1 MREVGLFVKVGD
13 AYKRLELFSDE
24 NIELSSS
31 IQNVQDISKVFS
43 DFTQGFTIP
52 ATTYNASI
60 IHYFE
65 ESSIN
70 QIYDYQVMFDAYIE
84 IDTIP
89 FKRGKLQV
97 DKSQI
102 KDGNPYC
109 YNVQFFGHLTSLKD
123 TFGELKLSD
132 LDLTPYSFEYSGAN
146 VRNRIIDGATD
157 YDVRFPLISS
167 ERIWSYGDAT
177 DNDIS
182 GLIGALSMGELL
194 PAIKVNA
201 IIEAIETRFGIA
213 FNSVFFQSKAFNR
226 LFLYLKNTSNDAI
239 SFNFDNLIFDSATG
253 ETEYR
258 TANLITSSLN
268 YVFGEVLL
276 FGSLVSTYQYQTSI
290 KVTAVTSPT
299 FNWSVQ
305 CLRNNI
311 LVNTISGQ
319 GTGEFVIFTEQNV
332 NGLDANLTFRVN
344 SESGNT
350 IDIEVINY
358 ILVPIFGEAT
368 QLDPLTIVCDSIA
381 PNLDINLNAIC
392 PNIKI
397 SDFFSGILNMFNL
410 TINPISATDF
420 EVETLESWYSKGV
433 IKNITL
439 NTNDTYEVGRVK
451 LYKQIDFRYQQ
462 SETIL
467 NRKFFGFNQ
476 AEYGNLRNVFQND
489 GSDFKI
495 ELPFENLLQQKF
507 TDVNIQVGYSVDING
522 QPITPKPIL
531 LYMNDGQNIS
541 ANPIEFFAG
550 ELGFITL
557 NAYMPFGQ
565 DLQYNQNLFSLNWGA
580 EISSFYLNVISNS
593 LFATYWQTYLAGLYD
608 LRQRLYTFQTML
620 PLSKLNSLKLN
631 DRLVIEDKRYLIND
645 YKTNLTTGMVNLTLL
660 QDFRTILQP
669 LIFNMPETAICFE
682 AMIFIPND
690 ANSFELTTET
700 AGVTITPSTATVDS
714 LINICIPT
722 SSETTITTESEI
734 DITTEDGEVL
744 ITEDSGVSTITIL
757 VTFDNGTTNEIIIT
771 RNA

>member
-146 VRNRIIDGATD
+146 VRDRIINPSLD

-495 ELPFENLLQQKF
+495 ELPFENLLFNKF
-507 TDVNIQVGYSVDING
+507 TDINIQVGYSVDING
-522 QPITPKPIL
+522 QPITPKPML

-593 LFATYWQTYLAGLYD
+593 LFATYWSNYLAGLYD

-669 LIFNMPETAICFE
+669 LIFNMPESAICFE

-690 ANSFELTTET
+690 ATSFTLTTET
-700 AGVTITPSTATVDS
+700 EGVTITPDNGNVDS

-722 SSETTITTESEI
+722 SSEITITTESEI

-744 ITEDSGVSTITIL
+744 ITEDSGASTITIL

>member
-1 MREVGLFVKVGD
+1 MREVGLFVKVGR
-13 AYKRLELFSDE
+13 AYKRLELFTDE

-60 IHYFE
+60 INYFQ

-70 QIYDYQVMFDAYIE
+70 QIFDYQVMFDAYIE

-132 LDLTPYSFEYSGAN
+132 LDLTPYSFPYDPNS
-146 VRNRIIDGATD
+146 VRDRITDGATD
-157 YDVRFPLISS
+157 YNVRFPLISS
-167 ERIWSYGDAT
+167 SKIWQYGGGGSK
-177 DNDIS
+177 DIS
-182 GLIGALSMGELL
+182 TFGGRISTIDLL
-194 PAIKVNA
+194 PAIKVNRILDA
-201 IIEAIETRFGIA
+201 IQTRFGVT
-213 FNSVFFQSKAFNR
+213 FNSVFFQSKTFER
-226 LFLYLKNTSNDAI
+226 LFLYLKNASNSVI
-239 SFNFDNLIFDSATG
+239 PFNFDSANFDSFSG
-253 ETEYR
+253 TEGAFR
-258 TANLITSSLN
+258 SVDLANNTLN
-268 YVFGEVLL
+268 YVYNSSPTNPGYRTFVNI
-276 FGSLVSTYQYQTSI
+276 TS
-290 KVTAVTSPT
+290 VTSPT
-299 FNWSVQ
+299 LNWSVQ
-305 CLRNNI
+305 CFNNGV

-319 GTGEFVIFTEQNV
+319 GTGSFLLFSQSNSTSLNS
-332 NGLDANLTFRVN
+332 NLTFAIN
-344 SESGNT
+344 SNTGNT
-350 IDIEVINY
+350 IDFEIINY
-358 ILVPIFGEAT
+358 IFIGFT
-368 QLDPLTIVCDSIA
+368 DQFPLTIVCDTVT
-381 PNLDINLNAIC
+381 PNLDINLNALC
-392 PNIKI
+392 PDIKI

-410 TINPISATDF
+410 TINPISATEF
-420 EVETLESWYSKGV
+420 EIETLESWYSKGV
-433 IKNITL
+433 IRNITL

-451 LYKQIDFRYQQ
+451 LYKQIDFKYQQ

-467 NRKFFGFNQ
+467 NRAFAGFNQ
-476 AEYGNLRNVFQND
+476 AEYGNLRNAFQND

-495 ELPFENLLQQKF
+495 DLPFENLLFNKF
-507 TDVNIQVGYSVDING
+507 TDTEIQVGYSVDQNG
-522 QPITPKPIL
+522 APITPKPIL
-531 LYMNDGQNIS
+531 LYMNEEQDIS
-541 ANPIEFFAG
+541 STPFYLETI
-550 ELGFITL
+550 LI

-565 DLQYNQNLFSLNWGA
+565 DLQYNQQYYSLNWGA
-580 EISSFYLNVISNS
+580 EISSFYLNTISNS

-608 LRQRLYTFQTML
+608 LRQRLYTFQTKL

-631 DRLVIEDKRYLIND
+631 DRLIIEDKRYLIND

-690 ANSFELTTET
+690 ANSFELTTVT
-700 AGVTITPSTATVDS
+700 AGVTITPDSGNVDS
-714 LINICIPT
+714 LINICIP
-722 SSETTITTESEI
+722 EFNEITITTEDEI
-734 DITTEDGEVL
+734 DITTESGELL
-744 ITEDSGVSTITIL
+744 ITEDSPTSTLTIL
-757 VTFDNGTTNEIIIT
+757 VTFDNGTTNEIIII

>member
-1 MREVGLFVKVGD
+1 MREVGLFVKVGE
-13 AYKRLELFSDE
+13 AYKRLELFTDE

-60 IHYFE
+60 IHYFQ

-132 LDLTPYSFEYSGAN
+132 LDLTPYSFEYNGAN
-146 VRNRIIDGATD
+146 VKDRIINPSLD

-182 GLIGALSMGELL
+182 ALIGALSMGELL

-258 TANLITSSLN
+258 TVDLITSSLN
-268 YVFGEVLL
+268 YIFGEVLL

-410 TINPISATDF
+410 TINPISATEF

-507 TDVNIQVGYSVDING
+507 TDINIQVGYSVDING
-522 QPITPKPIL
+522 QPITPKPML

-550 ELGFITL
+550 ELGFVTL

-593 LFATYWQTYLAGLYD
+593 LFATYWSNYLAGLYD

-660 QDFRTILQP
+660 EDFRTILQP
-669 LIFNMPETAICFE
+669 LIFNMPESAICFE

-700 AGVTITPSTATVDS
+700 AGVTMTPDNATVDS
-714 LINICIPT
+714 LIEICIPT
-722 SSETTITTESEI
+722 SAETSITTEDEI

-744 ITEDSGVSTITIL
+744 VTEDSGTSTITIL

>member
-60 IHYFE
+60 INYFQ

-89 FKRGKLQV
+89 FNRGKLQV

-109 YNVQFFGHLTSLKD
+109 YNVQFFGHLSTLKD

-146 VRNRIIDGATD
+146 VKDRIINPSLD

-182 GLIGALSMGELL
+182 TLVGSLSLGELL

-239 SFNFDNLIFDSATG
+239 SFNFDNVTFTSNTSDVF
-253 ETEYR
+253 R
-258 TANLITSSLN
+258 TVNLANSTLN
-268 YVFGEVLL
+268 YVYGSFLI
-276 FGSLVSTYQYQTSI
+276 FGSETTNYQYQTLI
-290 KVTAVTSPT
+290 EITNVTSPT
-299 FNWSVQ
+299 LDWSVQ
-305 CLRNNI
+305 CFRNNI
-311 LVNTISGQ
+311 LVNTINGQ
-319 GTGEFVIFTEQNV
+319 GLGTFPIFTEQNV
-332 NGLDANLTFRVN
+332 NGLDATLRFTVN

-350 IDIEVINY
+350 IDLEIQNS
-358 ILVPIFGEAT
+358 ILVSLVGIAT
-368 QLDPLTIVCDSIA
+368 PLNTVTILCDAIS
-381 PNLDINLNAIC
+381 PNLDINLNALS

-410 TINPISATDF
+410 TINPISATEF

-507 TDVNIQVGYSVDING
+507 TDINIQVGYSVDING
-522 QPITPKPIL
+522 QPITPKPML

-550 ELGFITL
+550 ELGFVTL

-593 LFATYWQTYLAGLYD
+593 LFATYWSNYLAGLYD

-631 DRLVIEDKRYLIND
+631 DRVVIEDKRYLIND

-660 QDFRTILQP
+660 EDFRTILQP
-669 LIFNMPETAICFE
+669 LIFNMPESAICFE

-700 AGVTITPSTATVDS
+700 AGVTITPDNANVDS

-722 SSETTITTESEI
+722 SGEITITTEDEI
-734 DITTEDGEVL
+734 DLTTEDGEVL
-744 ITEDSGVSTITIL
+744 ITEDSGASTITIL

>member
-201 IIEAIETRFGIA
+201 IIEAIETRFGITL
-213 FNSVFFQSKAFNR
+213 NSVFFQSKAFNR

-268 YVFGEVLL
+268 YVFGEILL

-358 ILVPIFGEAT
+358 ILIPIFGEAT

-565 DLQYNQNLFSLNWGA
+565 DLQYNQQYYSLNWGA
-580 EISSFYLNVISNS
+580 EISSFYLNTISNS

-660 QDFRTILQP
+660 EDFRTILQP
-669 LIFNMPETAICFE
+669 LIFNMPESAICFE

-700 AGVTITPSTATVDS
+700 AGVTITPDTATVDS

-722 SSETTITTESEI
+722 SSEITITTEDEI

-744 ITEDSGVSTITIL
+744 ITEDSGASTITIL

>member
-1 MREVGLFVKVGD
+1 MREVGLFVKVGE
-13 AYKRLELFSDE
+13 AYKRLELFTDE

-52 ATTYNASI
+52 ATNYNASI
-60 IHYFE
+60 INYFQ

-109 YNVQFFGHLTSLKD
+109 YNVQFFGHLTTLKD

-132 LDLTPYSFEYSGAN
+132 LDLTPYSFEYNGAN
-146 VRNRIIDGATD
+146 VKDRIINPSLD
-157 YDVRFPLISS
+157 YEVRFPLISS

-182 GLIGALSMGELL
+182 ALIGALSMGELL

-258 TANLITSSLN
+258 TVDLITSSLN
-268 YVFGEVLL
+268 YIFGEVLL

-410 TINPISATDF
+410 TINPISATEF

-507 TDVNIQVGYSVDING
+507 TDINIQVGYSVDING

-550 ELGFITL
+550 ELGFVTL

-593 LFATYWQTYLAGLYD
+593 LFATYWGNYLAGLYD

-631 DRLVIEDKRYLIND
+631 DRIVIEDKRYLIND

-700 AGVTITPSTATVDS
+700 AGVTITPDNASVDS
-714 LINICIPT
+714 LIEICIPT
-722 SSETTITTESEI
+722 SSEITITTEDEI
-734 DITTEDGEVL
+734 DITTEDDELL
-744 ITEDSGVSTITIL
+744 ITENSPTPTITIL

>member
-60 IHYFE
+60 IHYFQ

-132 LDLTPYSFEYSGAN
+132 LDLTPYSFGYSGAN
-146 VRNRIIDGATD
+146 VKDRIINPSLD

-194 PAIKVNA
+194 PAIKVNRILDA
-201 IIEAIETRFGIA
+201 IQTRFGIA

-239 SFNFDNLIFDSATG
+239 SFNFDNVTFDSFSGDLQGREIDLATSTISYSSFPTIDFLG
-253 ETEYR
+253 SPVQLNYQR
-258 TANLITSSLN
+258 FKIQITS
-268 YVFGEVLL
+268 
-276 FGSLVSTYQYQTSI
+276 
-290 KVTAVTSPT
+290 VTSPT
-299 FNWSVQ
+299 LDWNVQ
-305 CLRNNI
+305 CFKNGT
-311 LVNTISGQ
+311 LVALISGQ
-319 GTGEFVIFTEQNV
+319 GTGTYFIYGDSII
-332 NGLDANLTFRVN
+332 NGVN
-344 SESGNT
+344 SDITFMINSETGNT
-350 IDIEVINY
+350 IDFDIIADYGE
-358 ILVPIFGEAT
+358 LFGVS
-368 QLDPLTIVCDSIA
+368 QFPLTIVCDTIT

-410 TINPISATDF
+410 TINPISATEF

-507 TDVNIQVGYSVDING
+507 TDINIQVGYSVDING

-550 ELGFITL
+550 ELGFVTL

-593 LFATYWQTYLAGLYD
+593 LFATYWSNYLAGLYD

-660 QDFRTILQP
+660 EDFRTILQP
-669 LIFNMPETAICFE
+669 LIFNMPESAICFE

-700 AGVTITPSTATVDS
+700 AGVTITPDNASVDS
-714 LINICIPT
+714 LVNICIPT
-722 SSETTITTESEI
+722 SSEITITTEDEI

-744 ITEDSGVSTITIL
+744 ITEDSGASTITIL

>member
-132 LDLTPYSFEYSGAN
+132 LDLTPYSFEYNGAN
-146 VRNRIIDGATD
+146 VRDRIINPSLD

-258 TANLITSSLN
+258 TVDLITSSLN
-268 YVFGEVLL
+268 YIFGEVLL

-476 AEYGNLRNVFQND
+476 MEYGNLRNVFQND

-507 TDVNIQVGYSVDING
+507 TDINIQVGYSVDING
-522 QPITPKPIL
+522 QPITPKPML

-550 ELGFITL
+550 ELGFVTL

-593 LFATYWQTYLAGLYD
+593 LFATYWSNYLAGLYD

-660 QDFRTILQP
+660 EDFRTILQP
-669 LIFNMPETAICFE
+669 LIFNMPESAICFE
-682 AMIFIPND
+682 SMIFIPND
-690 ANSFELTTET
+690 ATSFTLTTET
-700 AGVTITPSTATVDS
+700 AGVTITPDNANVDS

-722 SSETTITTESEI
+722 SGETTITTEDEI

-744 ITEDSGVSTITIL
+744 ITEDSGTSTITIL

>member
-13 AYKRLELFSDE
+13 AYKRLELFIDE

-146 VRNRIIDGATD
+146 VKDRIINPSLD

-258 TANLITSSLN
+258 TVDLTTSSLN

-350 IDIEVINY
+350 INIEVINY

-368 QLDPLTIVCDSIA
+368 QLDPLTIVCDAIT

-410 TINPISATDF
+410 TINPISATEF

-507 TDVNIQVGYSVDING
+507 TDINIQVGYSVDING
-522 QPITPKPIL
+522 QPITPKPML

-550 ELGFITL
+550 ELGFVTL

-593 LFATYWQTYLAGLYD
+593 LFATYWSNYLAGLYD

-660 QDFRTILQP
+660 EDFRTILQP
-669 LIFNMPETAICFE
+669 LIFNMPESAICFE

-700 AGVTITPSTATVDS
+700 AGVTITPDNANVDS
-714 LINICIPT
+714 LVNICIPT
-722 SSETTITTESEI
+722 SAETAITTEDEI

-744 ITEDSGVSTITIL
+744 ITEDSGASTITIL

>member
-1 MREVGLFVKVGD
+1 M
-13 AYKRLELFSDE
+13 
-24 NIELSSS
+24 
-31 IQNVQDISKVFS
+31 
-43 DFTQGFTIP
+43 
-52 ATTYNASI
+52 
-60 IHYFE
+60 
-65 ESSIN
+65 
-70 QIYDYQVMFDAYIE
+70 
-84 IDTIP
+84 
-89 FKRGKLQV
+89 
-97 DKSQI
+97 
-102 KDGNPYC
+102 
-109 YNVQFFGHLTSLKD
+109 
-123 TFGELKLSD
+123 
-132 LDLTPYSFEYSGAN
+132 
-146 VRNRIIDGATD
+146 
-157 YDVRFPLISS
+157 ISS

-182 GLIGALSMGELL
+182 ALIGALSMGELL

-258 TANLITSSLN
+258 TVDLITSSLN
-268 YVFGEVLL
+268 YIFGEVLL

-410 TINPISATDF
+410 TINPISATEF

-476 AEYGNLRNVFQND
+476 AEYGNLRNTFQND

-522 QPITPKPIL
+522 QPITPKPML

-550 ELGFITL
+550 ELGFVTL

-565 DLQYNQNLFSLNWGA
+565 DLQYNQNLFSLNWNA
-580 EISSFYLNVISNS
+580 EISSFYLNTISNS

-700 AGVTITPSTATVDS
+700 AGVTITPDNAIVDS
-714 LINICIPT
+714 LIEICIPT
-722 SSETTITTESEI
+722 SSEITITTEDEI

-744 ITEDSGVSTITIL
+744 ITENSPTPTITIL

>member
-1 MREVGLFVKVGD
+1 MREVGLFVKVGE
-13 AYKRLELFSDE
+13 AYKRLELFTDE

-60 IHYFE
+60 IHYFQ

-132 LDLTPYSFEYSGAN
+132 LDLTPYSFPYDATA
-146 VRNRIIDGATD
+146 VRNRIINPALD

-167 ERIWSYGDAT
+167 KRVWQYGSGGI
-177 DNDIS
+177 NDIS
-182 GLIGALSMGELL
+182 TLAYGIESIALL
-194 PAIKVNA
+194 PAIKVNK
-201 IIEAIETRFGIA
+201 ILEAIETRFGIA
-213 FNSVFFQSKAFNR
+213 FNSVFFQSKAFDR
-226 LFLYLKNTSNDAI
+226 LFLYLKNATNTVI
-239 SFNFDNLIFDSATG
+239 PFNFDNVVFDSFSGDLQTRTINLATSTISYSSFPNVVIFG
-253 ETEYR
+253 GSVVQLDYQR
-258 TANLITSSLN
+258 FRIQITS
-268 YVFGEVLL
+268 
-276 FGSLVSTYQYQTSI
+276 
-290 KVTAVTSPT
+290 VTSPT
-299 FNWSVQ
+299 YKWNVQ
-305 CLRNNI
+305 CFKNGT
-311 LVNTISGQ
+311 LVATISGQ
-319 GTGEFVIFTEQNV
+319 NIGTYFIYGDSII
-332 NGLDANLTFRVN
+332 NGVN
-344 SESGNT
+344 SDITFAINSETGNT
-350 IDIEVINY
+350 IDFDIIADY
-358 ILVPIFGEAT
+358 GDIFGSS
-368 QLDPLTIVCDSIA
+368 QFPITIVCDTVT
-381 PNLDINLNAIC
+381 PNLDINLNALC
-392 PNIKI
+392 PDIKI

-410 TINPISATDF
+410 TINPISATEF

-495 ELPFENLLQQKF
+495 ELPFENLLFNKF
-507 TDVNIQVGYSVDING
+507 TDTEIQVGYSVNSDSA
-522 QPITPKPIL
+522 PIVPKPIL

-541 ANPIEFFAG
+541 SAPFYLDTVLI
-550 ELGFITL
+550 

-565 DLQYNQNLFSLNWGA
+565 DLQYNENYYSLNWGA

-593 LFATYWQTYLAGLYD
+593 LFANYWSNYLAGLYD

-660 QDFRTILQP
+660 EDFRTILQP
-669 LIFNMPETAICFE
+669 LIFNMPESAICFE
-682 AMIFIPND
+682 AMIFIPNN

-722 SSETTITTESEI
+722 SSETAITTESEI

-744 ITEDSGVSTITIL
+744 ITEDSGASTITIL
-757 VTFDNGTTNEIIIT
+757 VTFDNGTTNEIIII

>member
-13 AYKRLELFSDE
+13 AYKRLELFTDE

-60 IHYFE
+60 IHYFQ

-132 LDLTPYSFEYSGAN
+132 LDLTPYSFEYNGAN
-146 VRNRIIDGATD
+146 VKDRIINPSLD

-182 GLIGALSMGELL
+182 ALIGALSMGELL

-258 TANLITSSLN
+258 TVDLITSSLN
-268 YVFGEVLL
+268 YIFGEVLL

-410 TINPISATDF
+410 TINPISATEF

-507 TDVNIQVGYSVDING
+507 TDINIQVGYSVDING
-522 QPITPKPIL
+522 QPITPKPML

-550 ELGFITL
+550 ELGFVTL

-593 LFATYWQTYLAGLYD
+593 LFATYWSNYLAGLYD

-660 QDFRTILQP
+660 EDFRTILQP
-669 LIFNMPETAICFE
+669 LIFNMPESAICFE

-700 AGVTITPSTATVDS
+700 AGVTMTPDNATVDS
-714 LINICIPT
+714 LIEICIPT
-722 SSETTITTESEI
+722 SAETSITTEDEI

-744 ITEDSGVSTITIL
+744 VTEDSGTSTITIL

>member
-13 AYKRLELFSDE
+13 AYKRLELFTDE

-60 IHYFE
+60 IHYFQ

-132 LDLTPYSFEYSGAN
+132 LDLTPYSFEYNGAN
-146 VRNRIIDGATD
+146 VKDRIINPSLD

-182 GLIGALSMGELL
+182 ALIGALSMGELL

-258 TANLITSSLN
+258 TVDLITSSLN
-268 YVFGEVLL
+268 YIFGEVLL

-410 TINPISATDF
+410 TINPISATEF

-507 TDVNIQVGYSVDING
+507 TDINIQVGYSVDING
-522 QPITPKPIL
+522 QPITPKPML

-550 ELGFITL
+550 ELGFVTL

-593 LFATYWQTYLAGLYD
+593 LFATYWSNYLAGLYD

-631 DRLVIEDKRYLIND
+631 DRIVIEDKRYLIND

-660 QDFRTILQP
+660 EDFRTILQP

-700 AGVTITPSTATVDS
+700 AGVTMTPDNATVDS
-714 LINICIPT
+714 LIEICIPT
-722 SSETTITTESEI
+722 SAEISITTESEI

-744 ITEDSGVSTITIL
+744 VTEDSGTSTITIL

>member
-31 IQNVQDISKVFS
+31 VQNVQDISKVFS

-167 ERIWSYGDAT
+167 ERIWTYGDAT

-201 IIEAIETRFGIA
+201 IIEAIETGFGIA
-213 FNSVFFQSKAFNR
+213 FNSVFFQSKAFKR

-358 ILVPIFGEAT
+358 ILIPIFGEAT

-410 TINPISATDF
+410 TINPISATEF

-476 AEYGNLRNVFQND
+476 MEYGNLRNVFQND

-507 TDVNIQVGYSVDING
+507 TDINIQVGYSVDING
-522 QPITPKPIL
+522 QPITPKPML

-593 LFATYWQTYLAGLYD
+593 LFATYWSNYLAGLYD

-714 LINICIPT
+714 LINICIPD
-722 SSETTITTESEI
+722 SSEITITTESEI

>member
-13 AYKRLELFSDE
+13 AYKRLELFTDE

-60 IHYFE
+60 IHYFQ

-146 VRNRIIDGATD
+146 VKDRIINPSLD

-239 SFNFDNLIFDSATG
+239 SFNFDPIVFTSNTSDVFRTVNL
-253 ETEYR
+253 
-258 TANLITSSLN
+258 ANSTLN
-268 YVFGEVLL
+268 YVYGIFPL
-276 FGSLVSTYQYQTSI
+276 FGSEITNYQYQTLVEITS
-290 KVTAVTSPT
+290 VTSPSL
-299 FNWSVQ
+299 NWSVQ
-305 CLRNNI
+305 CFRNDI
-311 LVNTISGQ
+311 LVNTINGQ
-319 GTGEFVIFTEQNV
+319 GLGSFPIFTEKNV
-332 NGLDANLTFRVN
+332 NGLDATLRFTVN

-350 IDIEVINY
+350 IDLEIQNS
-358 ILVPIFGEAT
+358 ILVSLVGIPV
-368 QLDPLTIVCDSIA
+368 PLNTVTILCDSIA

-410 TINPISATDF
+410 TINPISATEF

-507 TDVNIQVGYSVDING
+507 TDINIQVGYSVDING
-522 QPITPKPIL
+522 QPITPKPML

-550 ELGFITL
+550 ELGFVTL

-565 DLQYNQNLFSLNWGA
+565 DLQYNQNLYSLNWGA

-593 LFATYWQTYLAGLYD
+593 LFATYWSNYLAGLYD

-660 QDFRTILQP
+660 EDFRTILQP

-682 AMIFIPND
+682 AMIFIPNN

-714 LINICIPT
+714 LVNICIPT
-722 SSETTITTESEI
+722 SGETSITTESEI

-744 ITEDSGVSTITIL
+744 ITEDSGASTITIL